1 MTSSP
6 KKSRAIMLV
15 VIALAGVMLSKVAH
29 KIHKPQ
35 DNAPPTP
42 TSQTPS
48 AAADQPHEL
57 KLVDASPAPKAR
69 KPSWESIRVR
79 PRDNLKRLLTAQH
92 VNPTEVTA
100 LLKLADKRLLQLR
113 HGTTIRLQRDAD
125 GKLLALAVPVGNTQ
139 ELMVTKYRHGFQR
152 KLINLPIETH
162 HEYAAGTVRSTLAS
176 ASKNAGLTPA
186 MYNELL
192 RMFEGRINFAQDIRH
207 GDRFA
212 VLYETQSVNGKKI
225 VPKGKVVA
233 AKVMTRQQT
242 YYAVRFGYPSHPE
255 SYFTPTGNSVESR
268 FLPYPLRFKRISS
281 HFTYH
286 RFDPVLHSVRPHL
299 GVDFAADSGTPIK
312 AVGDGRITFIGKE
325 NGYGNSVRV
334 SFGNH
339 YSALYAHMH
348 HFAKN
353 IHLNQYIH
361 KGDTIGYVGS
371 TGWATGPHLHFSFY
385 ENGKPKNWLAMGHT
399 TGEPIPKRYWGS
411 FKAKAHSLLAKLD
424 VGGNTHLA
432 ANSDDLKHIR

>member
-1 MTSSP
+1 MTSAS
-6 KKSRAIMLV
+6 KKSHAILAV
-15 VIALAGVMLSKVAH
+15 VITLAGVMLTKVAH
-29 KIHKPQ
+29 KFHKPDVDQ
-35 DNAPPTP
+35 PSPAPTP
-42 TSQTPS
+42 AVLAPTATEQ
-48 AAADQPHEL
+48 HEL
-57 KLVDASPAPKAR
+57 KLVE
-69 KPSWESIRVR
+69 KPSWQTITVK
-79 PRDNLKRLLTAQH
+79 PRDNLQRIFTAHHLASQDLA
-92 VNPTEVTA
+92 A
-100 LLKLADKRLLQLR
+100 LLKLKDKHLTQLR
-113 HGTTIRLQRDAD
+113 HGTTIRIQRDAQ
-125 GKLLALAVPVGNTQ
+125 GRVLALAMPVGLTQ
-139 ELMVTKYRHGFQR
+139 EFTLTKNRHGFQR
-152 KLINLPIETH
+152 KLITLPVETH
-162 HEYAAGTVRSTLAS
+162 HEYAAGTVRSSLAS
-176 ASKNAGLTPA
+176 ASKAAGLTPA
-186 MYNELL
+186 MYAELL
-192 RMFEGRINFAQDIRH
+192 RMFQGRINVAQDIRR

-225 VPKGKVVA
+225 VPKGKLVA
-233 AKVMTRQQT
+233 AKVMSHGQT

-255 SYFTPTGNSVESR
+255 SYFTPTGNSVENR

-334 SFGNH
+334 SFGNN

-353 IHLNQYIH
+353 IHLNQIIH

-371 TGWATGPHLHFSFY
+371 TGWSTGPHLHFSFY
-385 ENGKPKNWLAMGHT
+385 ENGQPKNWLAMGHA
-399 TGEPIPKRYWGS
+399 TGEPVPKRYWGR

-424 VGGNTHLA
+424 LGGNTHLA
-432 ANSDDLKHIR
+432 ANNDDLKHIR